1 MSHVDRAAQYR
12 SDPRLLTRSTVLIL
26 SGWFIGMATGRA
38 LPSGTETGALMVGF
52 TGMLA
57 FLGLEYAAQQRRKMA
72 ASESFAEV
80 VEKLEQRLPHEV
92 ASHHRS

>member
-1 MSHVDRAAQYR
+1 MAHAHPSAQFR
-12 SDPRLLTRSTVLIL
+12 NDTRILTRSTVLIL

-38 LPSGTETGALMVGF
+38 LPAGTESYALLVGF

-57 FLGLEYAAQQRRKMA
+57 FLALEYSAQQRRKTA
-72 ASESFAEV
+72 ASESFAEI

-92 ASHHRS
+92 AAHHRS